1 MGIDINLFREEKGN
15 DPNKIKEIEKKR
27 FKGKEGIERVDKIV
41 ELDKAWRKS
50 DYEFNQL
57 NKKINSI
64 NKNIGKKKKNK
75 ESCDDL
81 IEEVKKFKEN

>member
-1 MGIDINLFREEKGN
+1 MGIDINLFREDKGN

-75 ESCDDL
+75 ENCDDL